1 MKVNAV
7 GPKKRRALRETINLL
22 YLAQKRAAHRITTF
36 DLTCMYQPLRENRGA
51 FSSLLVHTMP
61 RTQYSPV
68 LLGHESRRVVL
79 QELRL
84 SDQLLQQGQ
93 VAVLV
98 QLHLQRHLSLA
109 SYSKRIIYLTETRIW
124 LIPVCDFGTEMLL
137 KALTLPFLR

>member
-1 MKVNAV
+1 MKVNTV

-51 FSSLLVHTMP
+51 FSSLLP
-61 RTQYSPV
+61 RTQYPPV

-98 QLHLQRHLSLA
+98 QLHLQRHHSLA
-109 SYSKRIIYLTETRIW
+109 SYSKRIIYLMETRI
-124 LIPVCDFGTEMLL
+124 
-137 KALTLPFLR
+137 